1 VVSGRLPAHVGAR
14 NALFQQWSA
23 LAANRSLRTRSGQ
36 LLVQGVRPVTLAVRA
51 GVVQALLRPTRST
64 PSVWAREMV
73 DAAGVPVVEVDAELL
88 AELGGKQDGPAPE
101 LVALAG
107 MPADDLGRIDAAAGP
122 VLVLDRPASPGNIG
136 TLIRSADAFGAAGVV
151 VAGHAADPWDPRAV
165 RASTGSVFTVPVVR
179 VDAAADVLAW
189 AGLVRTA
196 GTLLRLVGTDES
208 GAVPVADAD
217 LGGPLLLVVG
227 TEATGMSRAWRDACE
242 LTVSIPIGGGASSL
256 NAAAAGSVVLYEIA
270 RQRAA
275 RVATTTRR
283 SSSSADG
290 LVPAE
295 S

>member
-1 VVSGRLPAHVGAR
+1 MSGRLPAHVGAR

-51 GVVQALLRPTRST
+51 GVVQALLRPTRTT
-64 PSVWAREMV
+64 PSAWAREMV
-73 DAAGVPVVEVDAELL
+73 DTAGVPIVEVDAELL

-107 MPADDLGRIDAAAGP
+107 MPADDLERIDAAAGP

-179 VDAAADVLAW
+179 VDSAADVLAW

-196 GTLLRLVGTDES
+196 GIPVRLVGTDES
-208 GAVPVADAD
+208 GAVPVGDAD

-283 SSSSADG
+283 SSS
-290 LVPAE
+290 PAAGVVRAG